1 MCVHLTC
8 VHLFNV
14 CSKNKREGLSPHSF
28 VSVLYRFC
36 TCCRPGLLLSATV
49 CGCRRGPSVINRS
62 PMCVC
67 PHKMER
73 LIFFF
78 FSSRLKQ
85 DWSLMTGLSKDVSSL
100 KSYAK
105 AKHLIYYSVLMQQQQ
120 HRLIIK

>member
-1 MCVHLTC
+1 MCVSSQDGKID
-8 VHLFNV
+8 F
-14 CSKNKREGLSPHSF
+14 
-28 VSVLYRFC
+28 
-36 TCCRPGLLLSATV
+36 
-49 CGCRRGPSVINRS
+49 
-62 PMCVC
+62 
-67 PHKMER
+67 
-73 LIFFF
+73 FFF

>member
-1 MCVHLTC
+1 
-8 VHLFNV
+8 
-14 CSKNKREGLSPHSF
+14 
-28 VSVLYRFC
+28 
-36 TCCRPGLLLSATV
+36 
-49 CGCRRGPSVINRS
+49 
-62 PMCVC
+62 MCVC

-100 KSYAK
+100 KSYDK

>member
-1 MCVHLTC
+1 
-8 VHLFNV
+8 
-14 CSKNKREGLSPHSF
+14 
-28 VSVLYRFC
+28 
-36 TCCRPGLLLSATV
+36 
-49 CGCRRGPSVINRS
+49 
-62 PMCVC
+62 MCVC